1 MSSET
6 VSDEPYFV
14 VQRCRSCGTVQ
25 HYERP
30 RCLRCRSADLAAEP
44 ASGRGVIHSFTLVQ
58 RSPLAHLDPPF
69 VLALVRLDEGPVV
82 MSHIVGTDASQL
94 RCEQP
99 VAATWRTFDG
109 GDRLAVFQRDDT
121 QERHAADTR

>member
-1 MSSET
+1 MSADIA
-6 VSDEPYFV
+6 VDEPFFI
-14 VQRCRSCGTVQ
+14 VQRCRSCGNVQ

-69 VLALVRLDEGPVV
+69 VLALVRLEEGPVV
-82 MSHIVGTDASQL
+82 MSHVVGTDASQL
-94 RCEQP
+94 CCEQS
-99 VAATWRTFDG
+99 VVATWRTFDG
-109 GDRLAVFQRDDT
+109 GKRLAVFQRSDT